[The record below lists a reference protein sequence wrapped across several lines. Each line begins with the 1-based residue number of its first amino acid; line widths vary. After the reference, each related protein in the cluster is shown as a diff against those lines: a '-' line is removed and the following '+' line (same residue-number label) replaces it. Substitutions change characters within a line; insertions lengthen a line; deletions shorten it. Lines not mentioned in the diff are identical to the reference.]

1 MAENQAMNLSII
13 YHLTRVKA
21 KINTGKDL
29 FHEGSFT
36 IQIVPKKV
44 FSVPFSYILSLG
56 KFQMP

>member
-29 FHEGSFT
+29 FHKKSFT
-36 IQIVPKKV
+36 IQ
-44 FSVPFSYILSLG
+44 LETL
-56 KFQMP
+56 